1 VSEQPSL
8 ALRTEAVRVWDLGA
22 SHDAETMIRAAES
35 LTRRFKEYE
44 GMVSVDQFVQAG
56 LADLGE
62 ALGYLRRARATIAP
76 IVDRRLDEERKR
88 EQ

>member
-1 VSEQPSL
+1 MSETPSL
-8 ALRTEAVRVWDLGA
+8 ALRTEAVHIWSLSA
-22 SHDAETMIRAAES
+22 TQQAEKAIQAAEA
-35 LTRRFKEYE
+35 LIRELKAYE

-88 EQ
+88 S